1 LPIGKDSAC
10 QVRLV
15 VPVIGIAAREARA
28 IWLATLFFTRLPL
41 PSLPSLLPDDE
52 RRATAYWPL
61 LGVCIGTLVACAWWL
76 AARVWPPGVA
86 AGLALAAGLL
96 LTGALHEDGFAD
108 VCDGLGGGRTRE
120 RALEIMRDSRVG
132 AFGAIGIVM
141 LLTLKWQAMAALPA
155 AALPGTLIAAHT
167 LSRAILV
174 PMTLALPYARTDN
187 RVAQRMAARLDAR
200 LGWTAVLALAP
211 LLLLPPMAWP
221 GCLGAAATVWLGC
234 LLWFRRRLGGYTGDC
249 LGAAQ
254 QLCESAV
261 LLASLAAV

>member
-1 LPIGKDSAC
+1 MS
-10 QVRLV
+10 
-15 VPVIGIAAREARA
+15 EARA
-28 IWLATLFFTRLPL
+28 LWLAAVFFTRLPL
-41 PSLPSLLPDDE
+41 PSLDGLLSEDE

-61 LGVCIGTLVACAWWL
+61 LGACIGAVIAGIWWL
-76 AARVWPPGVA
+76 AARVWPQGVA
-86 AGLALAAGLL
+86 VGLALAAGLL

-155 AALPGTLIAAHT
+155 AALPGTLIVAHA

-174 PMTLALPYARTDN
+174 PMTLALPYARTDA
-187 RVAQRMAARLDAR
+187 RVAQRMAARLGAR
-200 LGWTAVLALAP
+200 LAGTAGLALAP
-211 LLLLPPMAWP
+211 LLLLPPVA
-221 GCLGAAATVWLGC
+221 GAACLAAAGAVWLGC
-234 LLWFRRRLGGYTGDC
+234 FLWFRRRLGGYTGDC
-249 LGAAQ
+249 LGATQ
-254 QLCESAV
+254 QLCEAAV